1 MRVPTSVPRPWLED
15 DEFALDDHEPGLFD
29 KAIAV
34 LVGGLKGLHSRNA
47 VLRPAKQAKQ

>member
-15 DEFALDDHEPGLFD
+15 EEFTLDDSEPGVFG
-29 KAIAV
+29 KAIA
-34 LVGGLKGLHSRNA
+34 LLIGGLKGLQSRNA